1 MGFYL
6 NKLVIKKH
14 IINTME
20 VSHENDLQ
28 EEEVLGEEV
37 VEEVEHKSEEPSFDD
52 IQKEEVVEEEESET
66 VVVSNEQNSVI
77 DHESINSDDGRE
89 ESDEDDQTN
98 LENVTQN
105 ELEGVEITVGGNLDV
120 EKAIESDGENDFVDD
135 VEVEENVNNSK
146 NDSQENF
153 SNDNVNTQEGDEKN
167 MAAIFGESSDE
178 ELEDD
183 DEGEKKQK
191 IKKVVSDDESSS
203 DESNKEET
211 AETSEQKLPEIQND
225 ANSEDS
231 DPGVEQNDVSNSHK
245 SDFDMIMEKKKKKK
259 RRRDGGTNISDVDD
273 IVNQMLNDMKVAA
286 DEDREAVEKRVPA
299 LSKLKI
305 LKRVVDHMK
314 KQDMKES
321 FIDMG
326 VYSAISDWLTP
337 IQGYTLPHMS
347 IRTELLQV
355 LHTYPTAS
363 AETLSSSKVGRAVM
377 LIFKHPKEIRK
388 NKELAGRLINK
399 WSRPLFGLNENF
411 RSMSKTERE
420 ERDQQQM
427 STKKRKHSETEATAS
442 AAESDAPLRP
452 GEKGFVMRARVPMPS
467 NRDYVVRP
475 KWKVNSDQ
483 DEEGIS
489 SFHAKRSKLK
499 KTDSRLDKHIK
510 KFAEKQKKRKMQQ
523 ACSISIEG
531 NKMKF

>member
-1 MGFYL
+1 MG
-6 NKLVIKKH
+6 
-14 IINTME
+14 
-20 VSHENDLQ
+20 
-28 EEEVLGEEV
+28 LGEEV

-52 IQKEEVVEEEESET
+52 IQKEEVVEEEGSET

-153 SNDNVNTQEGDEKN
+153 SNDNVEINTQEGDEKN

-259 RRRDGGTNISDVDD
+259 RRRDGGTNISD
-273 IVNQMLNDMKVAA
+273 
-286 DEDREAVEKRVPA
+286 
-299 LSKLKI
+299 
-305 LKRVVDHMK
+305 
-314 KQDMKES
+314 
-321 FIDMG
+321 
-326 VYSAISDWLTP
+326 WLTP

-427 STKKRKHSETEATAS
+427 STKKRKHSETEATTS

-467 NRDYVVRP
+467 NRDYVVR
-475 KWKVNSDQ
+475 
-483 DEEGIS
+483 
-489 SFHAKRSKLK
+489 
-499 KTDSRLDKHIK
+499 
-510 KFAEKQKKRKMQQ
+510 
-523 ACSISIEG
+523 
-531 NKMKF
+531 

>member
-1 MGFYL
+1 ML
-6 NKLVIKKH
+6 NVIALYKNLKYSK
-14 IINTME
+14 ME
-20 VSHENDLQ
+20 VNNKNNIQ
-28 EEEVLGEEV
+28 EEVLGEEV
-37 VEEVEHKSEEPSFDD
+37 EQNADEEPSFDD
-52 IQKEEVVEEEESET
+52 VQKEEVVEEEENII
-66 VVVSNEQNSVI
+66 VSNEQQNNVV
-77 DHESINSDDGRE
+77 DLESINSADKKE
-89 ESDEDDQTN
+89 LSDEDDKDDQTK
-98 LENVTQN
+98 LENVYQN
-105 ELEGVEITVGGNLDV
+105 EGVEITVGGSIDV
-120 EKAIESDGENDFVDD
+120 EKETQSDEDNDFVDD
-135 VEVEENVNNSK
+135 VEVVENADKS
-146 NDSQENF
+146 E
-153 SNDNVNTQEGDEKN
+153 NDNVSTTQDGKDKN
-167 MAAIFGESSDE
+167 MAAIFGDSSDE
-178 ELEDD
+178 EFEDGA
-183 DEGEKKQK
+183 EAEKKPKTKK
-191 IKKVVSDDESSS
+191 ILLDDDESSS
-203 DESNKEET
+203 DESTQNEAAEINK
-211 AETSEQKLPEIQND
+211 QKLPEVEND
-225 ANSEDS
+225 DDSDNS
-231 DPGVEQNDVSNSHK
+231 DPGVEENDVSSSHK

-286 DEDREAVEKRVPA
+286 DEDREAVEKGVPA
-299 LSKLKI
+299 LNKLKI

-411 RSMSKTERE
+411 RSMSKIERE

-427 STKKRKHSETEATAS
+427 STKKRKHSETETS
-442 AAESDAPLRP
+442 TSVSESDVPLRP
-452 GEKGFVMRARVPMPS
+452 GDKGFVMRARVPMPS

-483 DEEGIS
+483 DEEGVS
-489 SFHAKRSKLK
+489 SFHAKKSKSK

>member
-14 IINTME
+14 KINTME

-135 VEVEENVNNSK
+135 EEV
-146 NDSQENF
+146 
-153 SNDNVNTQEGDEKN
+153 
-167 MAAIFGESSDE
+167 
-178 ELEDD
+178 EDD

-337 IQGYTLPHMS
+337 IQGYTLPHIS

-427 STKKRKHSETEATAS
+427 STKKRKHSETEATTS